1 MSYIYC
7 SSITLLLQEL
17 IKGAL
22 RNGSDITKFLSV
34 MQYAFET
41 GMKIAHPLI
50 PFVTEEIW
58 TFLRNDRDTSLLE
71 EDFPA
76 SKELEHFHDKNLMDA
91 MSCCIELITEIRSV
105 KRRGGWAF
113 KSVPQV
119 YVELD
124 KKMEENIRDLVDYI
138 ENLSMTKVIFGRHP
152 KSEKGIYGT
161 FIVDINNHI
170 SRIHVP
176 LVKLRFKI
184 ANAIIYE
191 NRLSSAFF

>member
-1 MSYIYC
+1 MSYICY
-7 SSITLLLQEL
+7 SSDITLLLQEL

-71 EDFPA
+71 EDFPS

-176 LVKLRFKI
+176 LVKLRFKT
-184 ANAIIYE
+184 AN
-191 NRLSSAFF
+191 